1 MSYGTNLAYF
11 LNEKRISKKQSAEK
25 IGVSINTLSNIIND
39 RVNPSEE
46 TKIRIISFIE
56 ELGYNES
63 DLLVDINFIKNSRI
77 RTSTTLSGIEKSIV
91 REALINIFKI
101 IKKSDNNFTKWIDV
115 FDIYDFR
122 DNKGETIT
130 FYERRKI
137 LEKELQRNQED
148 LPRLISKLYKRFKYK
163 KLYIGCHS
171 PVVIKDF
178 LVQIGIRVFFV
189 NIDSEK
195 ISGFSTSLFSEN
207 TTDENIEL
215 EPVIVI
221 NRKVCNTVEKC
232 FFEMAKQLF
241 FMLKNKGYAFESF
254 NKLEIENKEDETEA
268 IQFAEN
274 IILPLEY
281 LNVYLEQFCW
291 ASKAKNLSDVEKD
304 ILLNYYEFDY
314 LVDCIKKDFYS
325 SYKLVIKQLLKSES
339 PYAKIFTDYEKTCSY
354 YLESLKR
361 HDDKYVDKTTFLNG
375 EPNPLPTSFL
385 GYDAFKMFIDES
397 DE

>member
-11 LNEKRISKKQSAEK
+11 LNEKRISKKQAAEK
-25 IGVSINTLSNIIND
+25 IGVSINTLSNILND

-46 TKIRIISFIE
+46 TKKRIISFIE

-77 RTSTTLSGIEKSIV
+77 CTSATLSGIEKSIV

-115 FDIYDFR
+115 FDIYDFP

-178 LVQIGIRVFFV
+178 LVQIGIRVFFLILIRKKSQDLV
-189 NIDSEK
+189 QVFFLK
-195 ISGFSTSLFSEN
+195 IQQMKT
-207 TTDENIEL
+207 
-215 EPVIVI
+215 
-221 NRKVCNTVEKC
+221 
-232 FFEMAKQLF
+232 
-241 FMLKNKGYAFESF
+241 
-254 NKLEIENKEDETEA
+254 
-268 IQFAEN
+268 
-274 IILPLEY
+274 
-281 LNVYLEQFCW
+281 LN
-291 ASKAKNLSDVEKD
+291 
-304 ILLNYYEFDY
+304 
-314 LVDCIKKDFYS
+314 
-325 SYKLVIKQLLKSES
+325 
-339 PYAKIFTDYEKTCSY
+339 
-354 YLESLKR
+354 
-361 HDDKYVDKTTFLNG
+361 
-375 EPNPLPTSFL
+375 
-385 GYDAFKMFIDES
+385 
-397 DE
+397 